1 MTDIERALYKHGYN
15 TANNSLNEDEYKE
28 CFDHWLDA
36 VDGCGV
42 TLEDSEHF
50 RTLLDQHIKEWYIW

>member
-1 MTDIERALYKHGYN
+1 MTDTEKKLYDYGYSV
-15 TANNSLNEDEYKE
+15 NNELNEEEYKE

-42 TLEDSEHF
+42 VVQDTEYFHK
-50 RTLLDQHIKEWYIW
+50 LLDTHIKDWYLW